1 MSDRM
6 SFIEIMPKFSEKRR
20 IGNVGED
27 LAEMF
32 LVKQGFK
39 IRERNY
45 LKKWGELDIIA
56 ENKNLIHFIE
66 VKSKVSHEN
75 YKENV
80 SRYVSR
86 DCFTHKSFAI
96 DVSRET
102 KDDDAYLPED
112 NINYWKQKRIIR
124 AIQTYLIERNVHEDQ
139 EWQIDVITVKIDFSN
154 ETAIIKHIENVVFD
168 V

>member
-20 IGNVGED
+20 IGNLGED

-56 ENKNLIHFIE
+56 ENNNLIYFIE
-66 VKSKVSHEN
+66 VKSTVSHETKN
-75 YKENV
+75 DNV
-80 SRYVSR
+80 SRQVSR
-86 DCFTHKSFAI
+86 LCFTANSFKI
-96 DVSRET
+96 IVSRET
-102 KDDDAYLPED
+102 FEEDDYLPED
-112 NINYWKQKRIIR
+112 NVNYWKQKRIIR

-139 EWQIDVITVKIDFSN
+139 KWQIDVITVKIDFSN
-154 ETAIIKHIENVVFD
+154 ETAIIKHIENVIFD